1 MKENNHPTSARDK
14 VSVRFLLALAS
25 LLTLLAFGQVTHAK
39 APHAT
44 SMTSMPEKE
53 QITVTPLNCPGL
65 NFVDGVV
72 ITGEDLDIDDLCN
85 FLAQGGLTTANF
97 EGPNPPL
104 PNKIATCVAH
114 GGIWDSVDHRCIFPL
129 PKPTPTPSGCPS
141 CSASSK
147 REAVLVRFK
156 KRDVVILVKPGSV
169 KKARVA
175 FSAGFSKDTKLE
187 ASKMETQ

>member
-1 MKENNHPTSARDK
+1 MKEHHHPASAGNK
-14 VSVRFLLALAS
+14 VLVKILPVLA
-25 LLTLLAFGQVTHAK
+25 TLLAILAFGHVVHAK
-39 APHAT
+39 AV
-44 SMTSMPEKE
+44 SMPEKE

-85 FLAQGGLTTANF
+85 FLANGGLTAANF
-97 EGPNPPL
+97 EAPNPPI

-114 GGIWDSVDHRCIFPL
+114 GGIWDSQDHRCIFPL

-147 REAVLVRFK
+147 RDAVLVRFK

-175 FSAGFSKDTKLE
+175 FSASLSEDPKKTAKLE
-187 ASKMETQ
+187 ASKKATQ